1 MSILTYIAFAAL
13 IILLLLYLFM
23 KRKRRLAAT
32 SVQEKAETEQAA
44 ASTESPESKP
54 VSFETKEEEIPQFD
68 PGCAAEDVSEK
79 EADLKQKI
87 DDMSAKADEEI
98 DSIISDAKDA
108 GESIKEDFRTAISRL
123 EDEADKFDKDLEA
136 GLTEIKEST
145 SKIADSAAEAVEEK
159 KSDISDV
166 TEEISEKISEEANKK
181 KEEAENFAEKALNV
195 FEEGKKAQAEAVS
208 EIVKSVTGPKEALFV
223 ELAANEKNA
232 KEIRSGFVSIDV
244 ETTGIDANSNEIT
257 SIAAVKYVDGIKV
270 DAFFTNVKAN
280 EEESENPDIKQALNM
295 FCEFLKHDGKTLP
308 IVTHFSRFALNFL
321 KKKSEENNIG
331 VKATYFDIHKLSK
344 SINPDLEDHKL
355 NTLSKHYNIEGHEG
369 NDAVSDAAAVGEI
382 FIKMTK

>member
-32 SVQEKAETEQAA
+32 SEQEKAETEQAA

-54 VSFETKEEEIPQFD
+54 VSFETKEEEIPQVD
-68 PGCAAEDVSEK
+68 PGCAAEDVSAK

-87 DDMSAKADEEI
+87 DEMSDEADKEI
-98 DSIISDAKDA
+98 DSIISDAKEA
-108 GESIKEDFRTAISRL
+108 GESIKEDFRNAIGRL

-159 KSDISDV
+159 KAYLSDAA
-166 TEEISEKISEEANKK
+166 EEISEKISEEANKK
-181 KEEAENFAEKALNV
+181 KEKAENFAEKALNV

-208 EIVKSVTGPKEALFV
+208 EIVKLVADPKETLFV
-223 ELAANEKNA
+223 ELTANEKNA
-232 KEIRSGFVSIDV
+232 KDIRNGFVSIDV

-331 VKATYFDIHKLSK
+331 VKATYFDIHKFSK

-355 NTLSKHYNIEGHEG
+355 NTLCAHYDIKDHEG

-382 FIKMTK
+382 FIKMTE